1 MKIFKTKKDRLI
13 SKKFNK
19 LIARSKTLGQNYV
32 PYKKHAIAESSVA
45 IVKNIALYLPQFHSI
60 PENDEW
66 WGQNF
71 TEWQNV
77 VKAVP
82 QYYGQH
88 QPQLPVDLGFYDLT
102 NKRIWQQQIE
112 IAKNYGIY
120 GFCYYFYWFN
130 GRRIL
135 EKPLDLFLYNNDLD
149 MPFCLFWANDSWVR
163 TWHGFSDN
171 DSSETR
177 VLLEQNHNNEDDIS
191 VMEYLCKNVFNDSR
205 YIKINNKPVFIIY
218 HTYIFEDMNKTT
230 SKWREIC
237 KQCGFDDLYLMHVQ
251 MPDQLDVTPQDKG
264 FDALMQFSPLGCK
277 RVSSRVQ
284 KLNDAF
290 EGETFSYPQLV
301 NDEVSRQFD
310 CPVARG
316 SFMSWDNEARRPT
329 KGISY
334 TENSPELF
342 KQYLKSMNDYAI
354 RNPLENESLVFINAW
369 NEWAEGAHLEP
380 DREYGYAWLE
390 QIYAVINSH

>member
-1 MKIFKTKKDRLI
+1 MKIFKTKKDHLI
-13 SKKFNK
+13 NKKFNK
-19 LIARSKTLGQNYV
+19 LIARSKNLGQSYV
-32 PYKKHAIAESSVA
+32 SYKKHSILESSVET
-45 IVKNIALYLPQFHSI
+45 VKNIALYLPQFHNI

-77 VKAVP
+77 VKAIP
-82 QYYGQH
+82 QYDGQH
-88 QPQLPVDLGFYDLT
+88 QPQLPVDLGFYDLM
-102 NKRIWQQQIE
+102 NKQIWQQQIE
-112 IAKNYGIY
+112 MAKNYGLY

-135 EKPLDLFLYNNDLD
+135 EKPLNLFLENQDLD

-163 TWHGFSDN
+163 TWHGFSDT

-177 VLLEQNHNNEDDIS
+177 VLLEQNHNDEDDIN
-191 VMEYLCKNVFNDSR
+191 VMKYLCENIFNDSR

-218 HTYIFEDMNKTT
+218 HTYVFKNMNKTT

-237 KQCGFDDLYLMHVQ
+237 KQYGFDDLYLMHVQ
-251 MPDQLDVTPQDKG
+251 MPDQLDVNPKEKG

-277 RVSSRVQ
+277 RVSSKVS
-284 KLNDAF
+284 KLNDGF
-290 EGETFSYPQLV
+290 EGETYSYPQLV
-301 NDEVSRQFD
+301 NDEVNRKFNHS
-310 CPVARG
+310 VARG
-316 SFMSWDNEARRPT
+316 CFMSWDNEARRPT

-342 KQYLKSMNDYAI
+342 KQYLESMNNYA
-354 RNPLENESLVFINAW
+354 RCHPLENESIVFINAW

-380 DREYGYAWLE
+380 DREYGYAWLDKVYE
-390 QIYAVINSH
+390 VTSGH